1 MFCVSLPFLFV
12 PFELYLV
19 DGICTGGSTGGNVT
33 VSYRETECCLM
44 QLYRY
49 KRKRAKLVTRTAV
62 ARLPTTWGS
71 FQAYSYRSEL
81 DGIEHLAL
89 VKVFIL
95 TFA

>member
-1 MFCVSLPFLFV
+1 MSHCHFFLFHLNYIWLMECV
-12 PFELYLV
+12 LGE
-19 DGICTGGSTGGNVT
+19 STGGNVT
-33 VSYRETECCLM
+33 VSYRETECCLV